1 MPGTGLKLPG
11 QHKHNRNE
19 STRCGNES
27 CRVSSTDK
35 KRRENCHAHKI
46 PLGAAPEV
54 CAATWKRGSNHASG
68 GKTGPE
74 PRSCT
79 NRDGRSAGQSA
90 HRPYLGRPAS
100 RSGTRLT
107 RSRRPRAQ
115 LGAQADPQQASPHE
129 AKMLTPSAAA
139 GQGGPKRVGG
149 GAPTINAI
157 TAAVPRRSTAGS
169 TTRTRRPAQTAESR
183 SDSLHSASRAHCPG
197 KGVRGAAPATG
208 KESSTASGT
217 TRTLPHGVAF
227 LSSLNRRLASWPEPR

>member
-11 QHKHNRNE
+11 QHKHNRNQ
-19 STRCGNES
+19 STRSGNES
-27 CRVSSTDK
+27 CRVSSTEK

-46 PLGAAPEV
+46 PLGATPEV

-107 RSRRPRAQ
+107 PGPARCSGRP
-115 LGAQADPQQASPHE
+115 
-129 AKMLTPSAAA
+129 
-139 GQGGPKRVGG
+139 
-149 GAPTINAI
+149 
-157 TAAVPRRSTAGS
+157 TAGLAPRGENAHAFRGGRAGRPEKGWRRGPDDKCDYRG
-169 TTRTRRPAQTAESR
+169 RTETQHSRVNHKDTPA
-183 SDSLHSASRAHCPG
+183 SADGRVEIGLAAFRQSSALPRQG
-197 KGVRGAAPATG
+197 RKGG
-208 KESSTASGT
+208 SSSH
-217 TRTLPHGVAF
+217 RQRV
-227 LSSLNRRLASWPEPR
+227 LNR